1 MSSLRNPR
9 DTYSTSRQERMMVK
23 RKRSAD
29 RTVAMEALRSALKS
43 QYHATLAMLRTA
55 IRRYHDDLWTARSD
69 NAHPFWP
76 IAYHTLFY
84 TNLYLQPNNRVF
96 RPWDNQQ
103 KRIKHMDKPL
113 KTRL

>member
-9 DTYSTSRQERMMVK
+9 DTCSTARQERMMVK

-55 IRRYHDDLWTARSD
+55 IRRCPDDLWTARSD
-69 NAHPFWP
+69 HANPFWR

-84 TNLYLQPNNRVF
+84 THLYLQPNNRVF
-96 RPWDNQQ
+96 RPWEHHQRESSTWTN
-103 KRIKHMDKPL
+103 P
-113 KTRL
+113 